1 MRIIAGSLKAKR
13 INGPKTENTRPTL
26 DRVKEAM
33 FSIIS
38 SYIKEANVLDL
49 FSGTGNLGIEA
60 ISRGAKFALLNDSS
74 KIPISTIISNVE
86 LTNTKNYVKISMKDY
101 RKCLNKIIKEGQTF
115 DIIFLDPPYDSNLG
129 IDSLQFISDTKDKI
143 LSKDGI
149 IIYDGNIW
157 EDKEY
162 IRKSSS
168 IADDKNIFYMKPGE
182 RYWFLLDVDSP
193 VFWESEKCLY
203 DEEADCL

>member
-149 IIYDGNIW
+149 IIY
-157 EDKEY
+157 ET
-162 IRKSSS
+162 
-168 IADDKNIFYMKPGE
+168 DKNFVNKCKKKSEEYLDNFQNLVCVDE
-182 RYWFLLDVDSP
+182 RVYSNVVLKMYKWRD
-193 VFWESEKCLY
+193 
-203 DEEADCL
+203 